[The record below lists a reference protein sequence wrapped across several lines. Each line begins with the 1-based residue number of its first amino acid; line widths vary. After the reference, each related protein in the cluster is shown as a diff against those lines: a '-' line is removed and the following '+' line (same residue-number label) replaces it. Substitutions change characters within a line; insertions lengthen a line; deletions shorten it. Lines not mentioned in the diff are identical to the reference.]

1 MNFCRILFI
10 LIANLL
16 IGSFVNLFGQDTLPF
31 VVKEIRYTGNKVT
44 RSTIM
49 QREMEVVEGDT
60 VDRRALNEILRK
72 SESNLMNTALFNFVE
87 VQAVPVDTSGRKSL
101 KSANEIPE
109 YRIEVKVVER
119 WYTWPFP
126 VIIMNERNFNT
137 WWETRDFDEIT
148 YGFVLQRNNFRGR
161 KEKLHFTLMR
171 GYNQTVGLTYEN
183 PNINPK
189 KTLGLSLSV
198 FYIRNHS
205 AGYASYNNEQLSLKI
220 KDEYVRQNFRTQIK
234 LTYRP
239 QIHYYH
245 ALSLAYQRFD
255 FMDTLITLNPDFS
268 VNGMN
273 QPDFFQINYRIK
285 ADFRDFQPY
294 PLKGHYFDLEIEKTG
309 LSLIEDHI
317 NDFVFIKSSLRKYSQ
332 IGNRYFL
339 ANGITVRQSF
349 GKSIPYFLQKGLGFD
364 NDFVRGYEYYVVDG
378 QNYMLI
384 RNNFKW
390 TMLPRRVKEIPYLK
404 SQKFS
409 LIHYTVYLGVHA
421 DLAYVTDKTLT
432 NANKLAN
439 RWLAGYGL
447 GLDVV
452 TYYDKVF
459 RFEYSRNQRGENGLY
474 VHFVAPI

>member
-1 MNFCRILFI
+1 VNFRQIVIIFI
-10 LIANLL
+10 
-16 IGSFVNLFGQDTLPF
+16 FGFPVWFNWNVYAQDTLQLK
-31 VVKEIRYTGNKVT
+31 VKSIQFSGNKVT
-44 RSTIM
+44 RNSIIL
-49 QREMEVVEGDT
+49 RELEVKEGDT
-60 VDRRALNEILRK
+60 VQFQSLSAILTK

-87 VQAVPVDTSGRKSL
+87 VQAVPIDTSGREYS
-101 KSANEIPE
+101 KSANEISE

-126 VIIMNERNFNT
+126 VITLNERNFNT

-220 KDEYVRQNFRTQIK
+220 KNEYVRQNFRTQIK

-245 ALSLAYQRFD
+245 ALSLTYQRFD
-255 FMDTLITLNPDFS
+255 FMDTLITLNPNFS
-268 VNGMN
+268 LNGMN

-317 NDFVFIKSSLRKYSQ
+317 NDFVFVKSSLRKYSQ
-332 IGNRYFL
+332 IGNRYFIS
-339 ANGITVRQSF
+339 NGITVRQSF

-390 TMLPRRVKEIPYLK
+390 TMLPRRVREIPYLK

-409 LIHYTVYLGVHA
+409 LIHYTVYLGVHV